1 MNFPK
6 ELRYTKDHEWA
17 RVEGETA
24 VVGITDF
31 AQDKLGSIVFVDFP
45 APGKSFK
52 KGDTLV
58 SVDSVKAVA
67 EVYSPLTGEVQA
79 VNESLREKPELI
91 NQDPYGEGWMVKMK
105 IAAPGELST
114 LMAVE
119 VYEAFVAEEE
129 AKG

>member
-6 ELRYTKDHEWA
+6 ELWYTKDHEWA
-17 RVEGETA
+17 RAEEGTA

-31 AQDKLGSIVFVDFP
+31 AQDRLGSIVFVDFP

-67 EVYSPLTGEVQA
+67 EVYAPLSGEVQA
-79 VNESLREKPELI
+79 VNETLREKPELI
-91 NQDPYGEGWMVKMK
+91 NQDPYGEGWMVKLKM
-105 IAAPGELST
+105 AEPGELRA
-114 LMAVE
+114 LMPVE
-119 VYEAFVAEEE
+119 AYEALVAREETKE
-129 AKG
+129 